1 MSADRLLG
9 GPRPRRIAVLGGTGF
24 VGTAIVSK
32 LAAAGHEVRVLTRD
46 LRNGRHLAVLPTVRT
61 LRVDVHDGSALRRAF
76 EGCDTAINLV
86 GILNEKGFSGRG
98 FAHAHAELA
107 RKTVEAAVAAGVTRL
122 LHMSALGA
130 AEDGPSFYLQSKG
143 VAERHV
149 RAAPPSLAWTVF
161 RPSVIFGAGDS
172 FMNRFAGLL
181 RLSQGVIPLARAGAR
196 FAPIWVEDVATA
208 FLAALEERTPA
219 GATLPGGRSTGRAYD
234 LCGPE
239 VFTLEALVRLA
250 GDASGVKAHILPLP
264 DWAARLQAR
273 LMDFVPGKPFST
285 DNYRSLTV
293 DNICR
298 EDGCAPL
305 GITPASLRALAATY
319 LRG

>member
-1 MSADRLLG
+1 MSAARLVG
-9 GPRPRRIAVLGGTGF
+9 GSPPRRIVVLGGTGF
-24 VGTAIVSK
+24 VGTAVVST

-61 LRVDVHDGSALRRAF
+61 LRVDVHDGTALRRAS

-98 FAHAHAELA
+98 FAQAHAELA
-107 RKTVEAAVAAGVTRL
+107 RRTVEAAVAAGVTRL

-149 RAAPPSLAWTVF
+149 RAAPSSLAWTVF

-181 RLSQGVIPLARAGAR
+181 RLSRGVIPLARAGAR

-208 FLAALEERTPA
+208 FVRALDDRMPDGTP
-219 GATLPGGRSTGRAYD
+219 LPGGRSTGRSYD

-250 GDASGVKAHILPLP
+250 GEASGTRAHILPLP
-264 DWAARLQAR
+264 DRVARLQAR
-273 LMDFVPGKPFST
+273 VMDFVPGKPFST

-293 DNICR
+293 DNVCR

-305 GITPASLRALAATY
+305 GIAPTSLRAIAPTY